1 MRVVLAVLSLSSSL
15 AFAGPLSTNISL
27 LNRTTEVGASYRL
40 GDIEMGLGLGM
51 PERETN
57 YVAPSLA
64 YITQVTQGL
73 DLATALA
80 VTVTTE
86 AKSQTGF
93 RLSQTMR
100 VNLTEHLKATIG
112 AQYEKSVS
120 PVVGWQY
127 TF

>member
-1 MRVVLAVLSLSSSL
+1 MKRFIAAVSLSSSL
-15 AFAGPLSTNISL
+15 AFSGPLSTNIRL
-27 LNRTTEVGASYRL
+27 LNRTTEVGASYRR
-40 GDIEMGLGLGM
+40 GQIEMGLGFGM
-51 PERETN
+51 PEHARN
-57 YVAPSLA
+57 YLAPSLA
-64 YITQVTQGL
+64 YITPVTQGL

-100 VNLTEHLKATIG
+100 INVTEHLKATIG
-112 AQYEKSVS
+112 AQYESSVS